1 MGPSLETKRARHVPS
16 LYKAHH
22 FEFFEWRHGYSN
34 REEVHKFEKAF
45 GPAWLQ
51 AAAGRRVPS
60 SRRETIRRS
69 SPYDRESEEFKT
81 TTWKTKGAESECTLA
96 AQYSKLYII

>member
-1 MGPSLETKRARHVPS
+1 MGPNLAPGDEARARHVPS

-22 FEFFEWRHGYSN
+22 FEFFEWRQDGHSN

-45 GPAWLQ
+45 RPAWLQ

-60 SRRETIRRS
+60 SRREAIRRP
-69 SPYDRESEEFKT
+69 SPHDRKSEEFKT
-81 TTWKTKGAESECTLA
+81 TTWKTKGAESKCTLV
-96 AQYSKLYII
+96 AQ